1 MRLGC
6 LLRGV
11 ILAAENAGS
20 SAAPLQGL
28 PSKPWKDEESECP
41 SFWSMPEG
49 FAGAASNVT
58 RCAGRDFTL
67 EGVGDPP
74 LLNPRQQ

>member
-1 MRLGC
+1 
-6 LLRGV
+6 
-11 ILAAENAGS
+11 
-20 SAAPLQGL
+20 
-28 PSKPWKDEESECP
+28 
-41 SFWSMPEG
+41 MPEV